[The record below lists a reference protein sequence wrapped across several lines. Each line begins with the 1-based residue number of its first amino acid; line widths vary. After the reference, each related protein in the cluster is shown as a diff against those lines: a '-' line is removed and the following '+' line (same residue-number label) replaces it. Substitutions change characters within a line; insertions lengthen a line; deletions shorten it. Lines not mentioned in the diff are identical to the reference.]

1 MRVLGCTQGEYTLLD
16 LTTNEMKQFLFNP
29 MRTDPVDGVREDYL
43 EFFIETILAHQGDP
57 KRLSTTKFRVKWL
70 TYNESHNQWERW
82 KYSIDRYLIQKN
94 LRQIIPKNFKKT
106 THMCILGDFSFTFS
120 FKFFKEF

>member
-43 EFFIETILAHQGDP
+43 EFFIETILAHQADP
-57 KRLSTTKFRVKWL
+57 KRLSTMKFRVKWL

-82 KYSIDRYLIQKN
+82 AN
-94 LRQIIPKNFKKT
+94 L
-106 THMCILGDFSFTFS
+106 HDMEILHR
-120 FKFFKEF
+120 